1 MHMKLPHNELKS
13 NSKLWSRM
21 AQQNAVQQ
29 TPFWYN
35 FLLICLKPLYRWKI
49 KQRAE
54 SDALFQQECIE
65 RFGPFQTPKNLHTI
79 WFHVVSIGETNAAQP
94 LIEHYLKLGHPVL
107 VTNTTKTGQARAK
120 SLFLKAPYLAL
131 FQAVYLPVDQKPL
144 LKQFFDLYQPKLLAL
159 VETEIWPNLIAQAK
173 QQQIPCILLNARL
186 SEKSAK
192 GYAKVSRLTQAML
205 QQLTWMLTQD
215 QATQQ
220 RYVDLGLEKAKSQVV
235 GNIKFDISAPN
246 SFIEQ
251 AEQLKQ
257 EWQLEKRQI
266 ITLASTHAP
275 EEEQLLK
282 QLQTHLN
289 SNPDLLCM
297 VVPRHPER
305 FDEVYKICQSLNLN
319 TQRRSLKQPIQI
331 DTQVFLADSMGEMW
345 LWYALSQAC
354 FVGGSLN
361 EPGGGH
367 NILEPM
373 VLNIPTVIGPRYFN
387 FQSIVDEFVAAQGIL
402 IGENAAQVAQQ
413 LLSCLDDPLQTQQQ
427 VAHAQQVLQRN
438 KGSLQKHIQLLDH
451 YLQQTASS

>member
-1 MHMKLPHNELKS
+1 
-13 NSKLWSRM
+13 M
-21 AQQNAVQQ
+21 AQHNAVQQ

-35 FLLICLKPLYRWKI
+35 FLLVCLKPLYRWKI
-49 KQRAE
+49 RQRAE
-54 SDALFQQECIE
+54 SDALYQQECLE
-65 RFGPFQTPKNLHTI
+65 RFGPFQPPKNLNTI
-79 WFHVVSIGETNAAQP
+79 WFHVVSVGETNAAQP
-94 LIEHYLKLGHPVL
+94 LIEHYLKLGHSVL

-120 SLFLKAPYLAL
+120 SLFYEKYSTL

-144 LKQFFDLYQPKLLAL
+144 LKQFFELYQPKILAL

-173 QQQIPCILLNARL
+173 QKQIPCILLNARL

-192 GYAKVSRLTQAML
+192 GYDKVRRLTQLML
-205 QQLTWMLTQD
+205 QQLTWLLAQD
-215 QATQQ
+215 IATQQ
-220 RYVDLGLEKAKSQVV
+220 RYVDLGLDQSKSQVV

>member
-1 MHMKLPHNELKS
+1 
-13 NSKLWSRM
+13 M
-21 AQQNAVQQ
+21 AQKNAVQQ

-35 FLLICLKPLYRWKI
+35 FLLTCIKPLYRWKI

-54 SDALFQQECIE
+54 NDAAFQQECIE
-65 RFGPFQTPKNLHTI
+65 RFGPFQPPQNLQTI
-79 WFHVVSIGETNAAQP
+79 WFHVVSVGETNAAQP

-120 SLFLKAPYLAL
+120 SLFLKVPYLDL

-144 LKQFFDLYQPKLLAL
+144 LKQFFDVYQPKLLAL
-159 VETEIWPNLIAQAK
+159 VETEIWPNLIAEAK

-192 GYAKVSRLTQAML
+192 GYGKVARLTKPML
-205 QQLTWMLTQD
+205 QQLTWMLAQD

-220 RYVDLGLEKAKSQVV
+220 RYVALGLDQNKSQVV
-235 GNIKFDISAPN
+235 GNIKFDITAPEH
-246 SFIEQ
+246 FVVQ
-251 AEQLKQ
+251 AQQLRQ
-257 EWQLEKRQI
+257 DWHLADRQI

-275 EEEQLLK
+275 EEQSLLK
-282 QLQTHLN
+282 QLQPHLN
-289 SNPDLLCM
+289 SNPALLCI

-305 FDEVYKICQSLNLN
+305 FDEVYQVCQRLNLN
-319 TQRRSLKQPIQI
+319 TQRRSLQQPIQA

-345 LWYALSQAC
+345 LWYGLSQAC

-373 VLNIPTVIGPRYFN
+373 VLDVPTVIGPRYFN
-387 FQSIVDEFVAAQGIL
+387 FQSIVDEFVAEQGIL
-402 IGENAAQVAQQ
+402 IGDDAAQIVQQ
-413 LLSCLDDPLQTQQQ
+413 LLSCLENTAQKQRLVQQ
-427 VAHAQQVLQRN
+427 AQLVLQRN
-438 KGSLQKHIQLLDH
+438 TGSLQKHIQLIDH

>member
-1 MHMKLPHNELKS
+1 
-13 NSKLWSRM
+13 M
-21 AQQNAVQQ
+21 AQHNAVQQ

-35 FLLICLKPLYRWKI
+35 FLLVCLKPLYRWKI
-49 KQRAE
+49 RQRAE
-54 SDALFQQECIE
+54 SDALYQQECLE

-79 WFHVVSIGETNAAQP
+79 WFHVVSVGETNAAQP
-94 LIEHYLKLGHPVL
+94 LIEHYLKLGHSVL

-120 SLFLKAPYLAL
+120 SLFYEKYSTL

-144 LKQFFDLYQPKLLAL
+144 LKQFFELYQPKLLAL

-173 QQQIPCILLNARL
+173 QKQIPCILLNARL

-192 GYAKVSRLTQAML
+192 GYDKVRRLTQPML
-205 QQLTWMLTQD
+205 QQLTWLLAQD
-215 QATQQ
+215 IATQQ
-220 RYVDLGLEKAKSQVV
+220 RYVDLGLDQSKSQVV
-235 GNIKFDISAPN
+235 GNIKFDISAPT

>member
-1 MHMKLPHNELKS
+1 
-13 NSKLWSRM
+13 M
-21 AQQNAVQQ
+21 AQEIAVQQ

-54 SDALFQQECIE
+54 SDALFQQECLE
-65 RFGPFQTPKNLHTI
+65 RFGPFQPPKNLNTI
-79 WFHVVSIGETNAAQP
+79 WFHVVSVGETNAAQP
-94 LIEHYLKLGHPVL
+94 LIEHYLKLGHSVL

-120 SLFLKAPYLAL
+120 SLFSEKYPTL

-144 LKQFFDLYQPKLLAL
+144 LKQFFELYQPKLLAL

-173 QQQIPCILLNARL
+173 QKQIPCILLNARL

-192 GYAKVSRLTQAML
+192 GYDKVRRLTQPML
-205 QQLTWMLTQD
+205 QQLTWLLAQD
-215 QATQQ
+215 ITTQQ
-220 RYVDLGLEKAKSQVV
+220 RYVDLGLDQSKSQVV
-235 GNIKFDISAPN
+235 GNIKFDISAPT

>member
-1 MHMKLPHNELKS
+1 M
-13 NSKLWSRM
+13 
-21 AQQNAVQQ
+21 
-29 TPFWYN
+29 
-35 FLLICLKPLYRWKI
+35 
-49 KQRAE
+49 
-54 SDALFQQECIE
+54 
-65 RFGPFQTPKNLHTI
+65 
-79 WFHVVSIGETNAAQP
+79 
-94 LIEHYLKLGHPVL
+94 
-107 VTNTTKTGQARAK
+107 
-120 SLFLKAPYLAL
+120 
-131 FQAVYLPVDQKPL
+131 
-144 LKQFFDLYQPKLLAL
+144 
-159 VETEIWPNLIAQAK
+159 
-173 QQQIPCILLNARL
+173 NARL

-192 GYAKVSRLTQAML
+192 GYGKVRRLTQPML
-205 QQLTWMLTQD
+205 QQLTWLLAQD
-215 QATQQ
+215 ITTQQ
-220 RYVDLGLEKAKSQVV
+220 RYVDLGLDQSKSQVV
-235 GNIKFDISAPN
+235 GNIKFDISAPT

-289 SNPDLLCM
+289 SNPHLLCI

>member
-1 MHMKLPHNELKS
+1 
-13 NSKLWSRM
+13 M
-21 AQQNAVQQ
+21 AQHNAVQQ

-35 FLLICLKPLYRWKI
+35 FLLACLKPLYRWKI
-49 KQRAE
+49 RQRAE
-54 SDALFQQECIE
+54 NEVLFQQECVE
-65 RFGPFQTPKNLHTI
+65 RFGPFQPPKNVNAI
-79 WFHVVSIGETNAAQP
+79 WFHVVSVGETNAAQP
-94 LIEHYLKLGHPVL
+94 LIEHYLKQGHVVL

-120 SLFLKAPYLAL
+120 SLFAEKYSNL

-144 LKQFFDLYQPKLLAL
+144 LKQFFNLYQPRLLAL
-159 VETEIWPNLIAQAK
+159 VETEIWPNLIAEARQR
-173 QQQIPCILLNARL
+173 QIPCILLNARL

-192 GYAKVSRLTQAML
+192 GYGKVLRLTQPML
-205 QQLTWMLTQD
+205 QQLTWLLAQD
-215 QATQQ
+215 AATQQ
-220 RYVDLGLEKAKSQVV
+220 RYVALGLDQAKSQVV
-235 GNIKFDISAPN
+235 GNIKFDIEAP
-246 SFIEQ
+246 SHYIQQ

-257 EWQLEKRQI
+257 QWQLADRQV

-275 EEEQLLK
+275 EEENLLK
-282 QLQTHLN
+282 QLQAHLN
-289 SNPDLLCM
+289 AHPKLVCI

-305 FDEVYKICQSLNLN
+305 FDEVYNVCQRLSLN
-319 TQRRSLKQPIQI
+319 TQRRRLNQTIQP

-387 FQSIVDEFVAAQGIL
+387 FQSIVDEFVAEQGIL
-402 IGENAAQVAQQ
+402 IGENAEQVVQQ
-413 LLSCLDDPLQTQQQ
+413 LLGCLDDSAQTQQL

>member
-1 MHMKLPHNELKS
+1 
-13 NSKLWSRM
+13 M
-21 AQQNAVQQ
+21 AQHNAVQQ

-35 FLLICLKPLYRWKI
+35 FLLVCLKPLYRWKI
-49 KQRAE
+49 RQRAE
-54 SDALFQQECIE
+54 SDALYQQECLE
-65 RFGPFQTPKNLHTI
+65 RFGPFQPPKNLNTI
-79 WFHVVSIGETNAAQP
+79 WFHVVSVGETNAAQP
-94 LIEHYLKLGHPVL
+94 LIEHYLKLGHSVL

-120 SLFLKAPYLAL
+120 SLFYEKYSTL

-144 LKQFFDLYQPKLLAL
+144 LKQFFELYQPKLLAL

-173 QQQIPCILLNARL
+173 QKQIPCILLNARL

-192 GYAKVSRLTQAML
+192 GYDKVRRLTQPML
-205 QQLTWMLTQD
+205 QQLTWLLAQD
-215 QATQQ
+215 IATQQ
-220 RYVDLGLEKAKSQVV
+220 RYVGLGLDQSKSQVV
-235 GNIKFDISAPN
+235 GNIKFDISAPT

-282 QLQTHLN
+282 QLQPHLN

-319 TQRRSLKQPIQI
+319 TQRRSLKQPIQT

-413 LLSCLDDPLQTQQQ
+413 LLSCLDDPVQTQQQ

>member
-1 MHMKLPHNELKS
+1 
-13 NSKLWSRM
+13 M
-21 AQQNAVQQ
+21 AQEIAVQQ

-35 FLLICLKPLYRWKI
+35 FLLVCLKPLYRWKI
-49 KQRAE
+49 RQRAE
-54 SDALFQQECIE
+54 SDALFQQECLE
-65 RFGPFQTPKNLHTI
+65 RFGPFQPPKNLNTI
-79 WFHVVSIGETNAAQP
+79 WFHVVSVGETNAAQP
-94 LIEHYLKLGHPVL
+94 LIEHYLKLGHSVL

-120 SLFLKAPYLAL
+120 SLFYEKYSTL

-144 LKQFFDLYQPKLLAL
+144 LKQFFELYQPKLLAL

-173 QQQIPCILLNARL
+173 QKQIPCILLNARL

-192 GYAKVSRLTQAML
+192 GYDKVRRLTQPML
-205 QQLTWMLTQD
+205 QQLTWLLAQD
-215 QATQQ
+215 IATQQ
-220 RYVDLGLEKAKSQVV
+220 RYVGLGLDQSKSQVV
-235 GNIKFDISAPN
+235 GNIKFDISAPT

-282 QLQTHLN
+282 QLQPHLN

-319 TQRRSLKQPIQI
+319 TQRRSLKQSIQI

>member
-1 MHMKLPHNELKS
+1 
-13 NSKLWSRM
+13 M
-21 AQQNAVQQ
+21 AQNTAAQQ

-35 FLLICLKPLYRWKI
+35 FLLACIKPLYRWKI

-65 RFGPFQTPKNLHTI
+65 RFGPFQPPKNLGAI
-79 WFHVVSIGETNAAQP
+79 WFHAVSVGETNAAQP

-120 SLFLKAPYLAL
+120 SLFLKAPYLDL
-131 FQAVYLPVDQKPL
+131 FQAVYLPVDQKAL
-144 LKQFFDLYQPKLLAL
+144 LKQFFNLYQPRLLAL

-192 GYAKVSRLTQAML
+192 GYGKVRRLTQPML
-205 QQLTWMLTQD
+205 QQLTWMLAQD
-215 QATQQ
+215 VATQQ
-220 RYVDLGLEKAKSQVV
+220 RYVELGLEQAKSQVV
-235 GNIKFDISAPN
+235 GNIKFDIAAPEH
-246 SFIEQ
+246 FVVQ
-251 AEQLKQ
+251 AQQLRQ
-257 EWQLEKRQI
+257 DWHLADRQI

-275 EEEQLLK
+275 EEQSLLK
-282 QLQTHLN
+282 QLQSHLN
-289 SNPDLLCM
+289 SNPALLCI

-305 FDEVYKICQSLNLN
+305 FDEVYQVCQSLNLK
-319 TQRRSLKQPIQI
+319 TQRRSLQQSIQE

-373 VLNIPTVIGPRYFN
+373 VLNVPTVIGPRYFN
-387 FQSIVDEFVAAQGIL
+387 FQTIVDEFVAQQGIL
-402 IGENAAQVAQQ
+402 IGEDAAQVGQQ
-413 LLSCLDDPLQTQQQ
+413 LLACLEDDAQTQQLVTQ
-427 VAHAQQVLQRN
+427 AQRVLQTN
-438 KGSLQKHIQLLDH
+438 KGSLQQHIQCLDH
-451 YLQQTASS
+451 YLQQTVSS